1 MHDLV
6 SAMARYFDLRLSF
19 IGQDMRIFLSSV
31 SIRVAC
37 LPTQYKQSG
46 TIEPEVKS
54 IPSNGLYKLR
64 KEAVS

>member
-6 SAMARYFDLRLSF
+6 SAMARYFDSRLSF
-19 IGQDMRIFLSSV
+19 IGQGMHIFLSSV

-46 TIEPEVKS
+46 TIESKVKIHS
-54 IPSNGLYKLR
+54 F
-64 KEAVS
+64 